1 MKLHVCN
8 HGDMYRN
15 AERYRVD
22 LCCSCGQVVAA
33 WLAPAW
39 TIAGFAGRRGQPA
52 YEVCDLDP
60 RADVRVGRIG
70 DNRFEMRCRGCG
82 RSYRLH
88 GAVVHELV
96 VTAVDEVVSS
106 LVLTEV
112 IVAKAAR
119 RVKVRGD
126 LGVLA
131 ETEGLDLDDVAA
143 TVHRLAGTLIAS

>member
-1 MKLHVCN
+1 M
-8 HGDMYRN
+8 DRN
-15 AERYRVD
+15 AERCRVD
-22 LCCSCGQVVAA
+22 LCCSCGQVVAS

-39 TIAGFAGRRGQPA
+39 TIAGFAGRRGEPA
-52 YEVCDLDP
+52 YEVCDLDR
-60 RADVRVGRIG
+60 RADMWVRRTG
-70 DNRFEMRCRGCG
+70 DNRFEIRCIGCR

-96 VTAVDEVVSS
+96 VTAVDETVSS

>member
-1 MKLHVCN
+1 MHR
-8 HGDMYRN
+8 D
-15 AERYRVD
+15 AERNRID
-22 LCCSCGQVVAA
+22 LCCLCGQTVAA

-39 TIAGFAGRRGQPA
+39 TIDGFADRRGQPA
-52 YEVCDLDP
+52 YEVCDLAP
-60 RADVRVGRIG
+60 RADLRVRRTGE
-70 DNRFEMRCRGCG
+70 NRFEMRCTGCG
-82 RSYRLH
+82 RSYGLN

-96 VTAVDEVVSS
+96 ITAVDEGASAVE
-106 LVLTEV
+106 LTQV

-131 ETEGLDLDDVAA
+131 ETAGLDLDDVAA

>member
-1 MKLHVCN
+1 MSR
-8 HGDMYRN
+8 DT
-15 AERYRVD
+15 ERHRVD
-22 LCCSCGQVVAA
+22 LCCSCGQTVAT

-52 YEVCDLDP
+52 YEVCDLVTRGDLLV
-60 RADVRVGRIG
+60 RRVGV
-70 DNRFEMRCRGCG
+70 NRFEMRCVECG
-82 RSYRLH
+82 RSYGLN

-96 VTAVDEVVSS
+96 VTAVDEAAISEAASS
-106 LVLTEV
+106 VELTEV

>member
-1 MKLHVCN
+1 
-8 HGDMYRN
+8 MYRD

-22 LCCSCGQVVAA
+22 LSCQCGQTVAV

-39 TIAGFAGRRGQPA
+39 TVPGAAGRRGQPA
-52 YEVCDLDP
+52 YEVCDLVG
-60 RADVRVGRIG
+60 RADLQVRRTG
-70 DNRFEMRCRGCG
+70 DNRFEMRCMDCG
-82 RSYRLH
+82 RSYGLN

-96 VTAVDEVVSS
+96 VTAVDETASS
-106 LVLTEV
+106 VQLTEV

-126 LGVLA
+126 LGRLA
-131 ETEGLDLDDVAA
+131 GTEGLDLDDVAA